1 VKPKLSSEGPDGT
14 KLPNALLTAA
24 VVVRLLVQ
32 FRQEADRPVGRRG
45 TLFPSHPRAPPT
57 GRRLCFPASRPRPR
71 AKISSAPEQG
81 SAHPQYIQ
89 PKCQLRMEE
98 RRFEVWGGKFI
109 SHLPSKLDE
118 EGQPKPNS
126 RRRCGA
132 AWDRRCLRGGGVDNG
147 GNEDTPSPRRPNT
160 AAATLGSAGGEG
172 DQSPCSRWPE
182 PMEERTRGRKR
193 RRRGGD
199 FFGGLL

>member
-1 VKPKLSSEGPDGT
+1 
-14 KLPNALLTAA
+14 
-24 VVVRLLVQ
+24 
-32 FRQEADRPVGRRG
+32 VGRRG

-118 EGQPKPNS
+118 EGQAKPNS

-160 AAATLGSAGGEG
+160 AAATLGSAGG
-172 DQSPCSRWPE
+172 
-182 PMEERTRGRKR
+182 RGRPKPVLAVAGADGGEDSR
-193 RRRGGD
+193 KEEAKARRG
-199 FFGGLL
+199 FFWGFIINWRQTTRQRYSAVCFVSDCLIYGLI